1 MLIVDNFYGRY
12 TYVTVTYVKMI
23 KGIFRVGIY
32 EQVNFPSV
40 FNMNTLKSYD

>member
-12 TYVTVTYVKMI
+12 TYVTVTYVKM
-23 KGIFRVGIY
+23 IFRVGIY